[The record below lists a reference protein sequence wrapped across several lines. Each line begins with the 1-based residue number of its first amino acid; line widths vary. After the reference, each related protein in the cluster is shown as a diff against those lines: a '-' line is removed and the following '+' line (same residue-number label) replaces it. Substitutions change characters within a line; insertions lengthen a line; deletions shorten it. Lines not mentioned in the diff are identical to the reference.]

1 MVEFAVVQNEN
12 GVPEEDCVEYHLGER
27 EKVNIVLNDSASKL

>member
-12 GVPEEDCVEYHLGER
+12 GVAEEDCVEYHLKDDEEVDIIVDNER
-27 EKVNIVLNDSASKL
+27 SKL